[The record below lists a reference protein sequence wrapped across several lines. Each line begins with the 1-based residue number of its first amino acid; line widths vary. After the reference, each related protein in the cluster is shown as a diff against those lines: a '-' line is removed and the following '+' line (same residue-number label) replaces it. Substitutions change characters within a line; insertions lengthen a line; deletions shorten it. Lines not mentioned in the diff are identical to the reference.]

1 MSTLLGLDVGTTGCK
16 AVLFDGD
23 GTLLASASREYSVDL
38 PRPGWAE
45 QDSDRV
51 WVLALE
57 AMAEAIAAAGVSEVD
72 AIGLSVHGE
81 AVTPVDV
88 AGRPLRPTIL
98 GMDTRTERENDWLRE
113 HLGSDFLVGHTGM
126 PLHTVNTLPKL
137 LWLRD
142 HEPEIWRDAASFL
155 LVEGFLLQR
164 MTGRVATSECLASR
178 TQLFNIIDGGWDPE
192 ILDAVG
198 LDGRRLGELLPSG
211 SPVGRL
217 RDDLADA
224 LNLRQAPL
232 VVTGGHDQA
241 CGALGAGVTRPGLAS
256 VSTGTAE
263 VVEVVLPAPV
273 LEPALADAGLSV
285 YRHVVPGAYLA
296 MTLNHSGGLS
306 LRWFR
311 DGFCE
316 PQQGAAESTGRD
328 AYELILAEAPDRPTD
343 LLVMPHFAGR
353 GTPAPD
359 PSSRAAIVGLTFATT
374 RGEVARA
381 ILEGLTFEL
390 RANLDLLAGAGVEI
404 DTLRAIGGGAR
415 SPQWLQLKADI
426 TGIPVAVPR
435 VTEAAALGAALLAGV
450 GAGIFASA
458 AAAADACLRIAE
470 TRTPDPARQR
480 FYDQRYALYRGLY
493 PALAPFN
500 RGLGR
505 LDGAGEV
512 LANDAGGL
520 RPG

>member
-16 AVLFDGD
+16 AVLFDSD
-23 GTLLASASREYSVDL
+23 GTLLASASREYAVDL

-45 QDSDRV
+45 QDIERV
-51 WVLALE
+51 WVLAQE
-57 AMAEAIAAAGVSEVD
+57 TMGEAIAAARVVEVA

-81 AVTPVDV
+81 AVTPVDA

-113 HLGSDFLVGHTGM
+113 HLGTEFLVGRTGM
-126 PLHTVNTLPKL
+126 PVHTINTLPKL

-142 HEPEIWRDAASFL
+142 HEPEIWRDAAGFL

-164 MTGRVATSECLASR
+164 MTGMVATSECLASR
-178 TQLFNIIDGGWDPE
+178 TQMFNTVEGRWDPE
-192 ILDAVG
+192 ILDAIG
-198 LDGRRLGELLPSG
+198 LDERRLGELLPSG

-217 RDDLADA
+217 RDELTEA
-224 LNLRQAPL
+224 LGLRRAPL

-241 CGALGAGVTRPGLAS
+241 CGALGAGVTRPGLAC

-273 LEPALADAGLSV
+273 LEPALAEAGLSV
-285 YRHVVPGAYLA
+285 YRHVVPGMYLA

-311 DGFCE
+311 DEFCE
-316 PQQGAAESTGRD
+316 PQRDTAGATGRD
-328 AYELILAEAPDRPTD
+328 VYELILAAAPDGPTD
-343 LLVMPHFAGR
+343 LLVMPHFAGS
-353 GTPAPD
+353 GTPRLD
-359 PSSRAAIVGLTFATT
+359 PSSRAAIIGLTFATG
-374 RGEVARA
+374 RGEIARA

-404 DTLRAIGGGAR
+404 GTLRAIGGGAR
-415 SPQWLQLKADI
+415 SPLWLQLKADI

-435 VTEAAALGAALLAGV
+435 VTEAAALGAALLAGA
-450 GAGIFASA
+450 GAGVLPSA
-458 AAAADACLRIAE
+458 AAAADSCLRIAE
-470 TRTPDPARQR
+470 TRTPDPAMRR
-480 FYDQRYALYRGLY
+480 AYAERYPLYADLYAALT
-493 PALAPFN
+493 PFN

-505 LDGAGEV
+505 GSGVAGA
-512 LANDAGGL
+512 
-520 RPG
+520 